1 VISSVIVCSRVRA
14 FSSIQKQSHEWREF
28 ESFERDLEYMFHT
41 FLILAVLLFVRACV
55 LLALYKN
62 KVTNGESL
70 RAFERDLEYMFHT
83 FLILNMHRLE

>member
-1 VISSVIVCSRVRA
+1 MPLANKEVIHLRNGWERIQVI
-14 FSSIQKQSHEWREF
+14 
-28 ESFERDLEYMFHT
+28 T